1 MNVHSNIRRARGKRA
16 APRRTEGRRA
26 RPPVG
31 TVGAPAGAKGGRK
44 ATVIDKLDVP
54 AGAKGGR
61 KAAVIDGLDA
71 KAGAK
76 RGRGRVLV
84 DALDVP
90 VGVKRER
97 GRAVI
102 DALDVPVGEKHGRGR
117 AVIDALDVPAGAKGG
132 RKAVV
137 IDALD
142 VPVGEKRGRGRPLT
156 DDKRRRILDAALR
169 VFAARGY
176 EGTSVPDVAEAGGVG
191 TGTLYH
197 YFRDKEALVN
207 EVYRDAKLRLR
218 AALLDG
224 LPDLNVYRFD
234 EAERWFGELWS
245 RLAAFAAAEP
255 DAFRFLEM
263 QDHVPY
269 LDAKSREVELSVLAP
284 LWLAGRTLRQ
294 QMKGAGAAGA
304 SAPVDVLIALLWG
317 AFVGLVKASR
327 LGYLKLDAKSLAHA
341 RDACWRMIGPM
352 TKEG

>member
-1 MNVHSNIRRARGKRA
+1 MNVHSNIRRGGTKRSPRASNERAAGKR
-16 APRRTEGRRA
+16 GRSA
-26 RPPVG
+26 
-31 TVGAPAGAKGGRK
+31 
-44 ATVIDKLDVP
+44 IDALDV
-54 AGAKGGR
+54 
-61 KAAVIDGLDA
+61 AVD
-71 KAGAK
+71 KK
-76 RGRGRVLV
+76 RGRGRSAIG
-84 DALDVP
+84 ALDVA
-90 VGVKRER
+90 VGEKR
-97 GRAVI
+97 GRGRSGI
-102 DALDVPVGEKHGRGR
+102 DALDV
-117 AVIDALDVPAGAKGG
+117 A
-132 RKAVV
+132 
-137 IDALD
+137 
-142 VPVGEKRGRGRPLT
+142 VGEKRGRGRPLT

-176 EGTSVPDVAEAGGVG
+176 EGTSVPDVADAAGVG

-207 EVYRDAKLRLR
+207 EVFRDAKLRLR

-224 LPDLNVYRFD
+224 LPALDVYRFD
-234 EAERWFGELWS
+234 EAERWFGELWA

-294 QMKGAGAAGA
+294 QMKGAGAAGGA
-304 SAPVDVLIALLWG
+304 APVDVLIALLWG

-327 LGYLKLDAKSLAHA
+327 LGYLELDAKSLAHA

>member
-1 MNVHSNIRRARGKRA
+1 MALAAVDINRMNVHSNIRRA
-16 APRRTEGRRA
+16 
-26 RPPVG
+26 
-31 TVGAPAGAKGGRK
+31 GAKASTRTSSERATEKRK
-44 ATVIDKLDVP
+44 
-54 AGAKGGR
+54 G
-61 KAAVIDGLDA
+61 
-71 KAGAK
+71 
-76 RGRGRVLV
+76 
-84 DALDVP
+84 
-90 VGVKRER
+90 
-97 GRAVI
+97 
-102 DALDVPVGEKHGRGR
+102 GRGR
-117 AVIDALDVPAGAKGG
+117 AT
-132 RKAVV
+132 
-137 IDALD
+137 DALD
-142 VPVGEKRGRGRPLT
+142 VPVGEKRGRGRATDALDVAVGEKRGRGRPLV

-169 VFAARGY
+169 VFAAHGY
-176 EGTSVPDVAEAGGVG
+176 DGTSVPDVAEAAGVG

-224 LPDLNVYRFD
+224 LPELDVYRFD
-234 EAERWFGELWS
+234 EAERWFAELWA

-284 LWLAGRTLRQ
+284 LWLAGKKLRQ
-294 QMKGAGAAGA
+294 QMRGAGGG
-304 SAPVDVLIALLWG
+304 APVDVLIALLWG

>member
-1 MNVHSNIRRARGKRA
+1 MNVRSNIRQARGKRP
-16 APRRTEGRRA
+16 PRSSTERTGE
-26 RPPVG
+26 
-31 TVGAPAGAKGGRK
+31 
-44 ATVIDKLDVP
+44 
-54 AGAKGGR
+54 
-61 KAAVIDGLDA
+61 
-71 KAGAK
+71 K
-76 RGRGRVLV
+76 RGRGR
-84 DALDVP
+84 P
-90 VGVKRER
+90 
-97 GRAVI
+97 VI
-102 DALDVPVGEKHGRGR
+102 DAHDVPVGEKRGRGR
-117 AVIDALDVPAGAKGG
+117 PVIDAHDVPA
-132 RKAVV
+132 
-137 IDALD
+137 
-142 VPVGEKRGRGRPLT
+142 GEKRGRGRPLT

-169 VFAARGY
+169 VFAVRGY
-176 EGTSVPDVAEAGGVG
+176 EGTSVPDVADAAGVG

-197 YFRDKEALVN
+197 YFRDKAALVN

-224 LPDLNVYRFD
+224 LPELDVYRFD
-234 EAERWFGELWS
+234 EAERWFGELWA

-284 LWLAGRTLRQ
+284 LWLAGRKLRQ

-304 SAPVDVLIALLWG
+304 AAPVDVLIALLWG